1 MGNTP
6 SKASSLYD
14 FNRQKLSSEHDIRP
28 ADLGSKNKL
37 GTCRGDRLDR
47 SKEYT
52 RMSAWHQSDPEI
64 AGIDLTVHNV
74 YYYGCASTDSKSN
87 WSTDTVEIFWGPRM
101 SYEQRDSN
109 SREQVQASYIQA
121 DIRKSPFREAC
132 IQLLVNTNQV

>member
-14 FNRQKLSSEHDIRP
+14 FNRQKLSSEHVIRP

-74 YYYGCASTDSKSN
+74 YYYGCASTDSKLS
-87 WSTDTVEIFWGPRM
+87 WSTDTVEILWGPRM
-101 SYEQRDSN
+101 SCNVIIAVS
-109 SREQVQASYIQA
+109 SRHVQDA
-121 DIRKSPFREAC
+121 IRKSPLRDMC
-132 IQLLVNTNQV
+132 VKWLIDINQVK